1 MLLNKTLEYFI
12 MFKLIFPGWL
22 SGVLL
27 SFATGPLGS
36 FIVWRR
42 MSSFGD
48 TLSHSS
54 LLALAISIVF
64 HTNSFYTI
72 LGFIS
77 LLAIFLVWLEKTLPI
92 SLETILTIISHS
104 ALSLG
109 IVIISFVSSSQKI
122 DFNSYLFGDLLA
134 VKTSDLIT
142 IFLGSLLV
150 LIILIIRWNS
160 ILLVTINPE
169 LAQIDGV
176 NLFYAHLTLMLTT
189 ALTISI
195 AIKFVGALLITSLLV
210 IPPATAQYFSHS
222 PEKMVMIGILASIL
236 SITGGI
242 ILSISLNIPSS
253 PSIVLFSSLLY
264 LLSVI
269 KNCFYQK
276 L

>member
-1 MLLNKTLEYFI
+1 
-12 MFKLIFPGWL
+12 MFALIFPGWL
-22 SGVLL
+22 SGVFL

-54 LLALAISIVF
+54 LLGLAMSIILQ
-64 HTNSFYTI
+64 TNSFYII
-72 LGFIS
+72 LGFVS
-77 LLAIFLVWLEKTLPI
+77 LLAIFLAFLEKILPI

-104 ALSLG
+104 SLSLG
-109 IVIISFVSSSQKI
+109 MVLISFVSNSKQI
-122 DFNSYLFGDLLA
+122 NFNNYLFGDLLSMQI
-134 VKTSDLIT
+134 SDLFV
-142 IFLGSLLV
+142 IFLGSLTV
-150 LIILIIRWNS
+150 LIVLIIRWNS

-169 LAQIDGV
+169 LAQIDGI
-176 NLFYAHLTLMLTT
+176 NLFYIRLTLMLTT

-210 IPPATAQYFSHS
+210 IPPATAQYFSNS
-222 PEKMVMIGILASIL
+222 PEKMVIIGIIVSII

-242 ILSISLNIPSS
+242 VLSIFFNIPTS
-253 PSIVLFSSLLY
+253 PSIVLFSSFLY
-264 LLSVI
+264 LSSTI
-269 KNCFYQK
+269 KNFFYKK

>member
-1 MLLNKTLEYFI
+1 

-22 SGVLL
+22 SGVFL

-54 LLALAISIVF
+54 LLALAISIVVQ
-64 HTNSFYTI
+64 TNSFYII

-77 LLAIFLVWLEKTLPI
+77 LLAIFLAWLEKILPI

-104 ALSLG
+104 SLSLG
-109 IVIISFVSSSQKI
+109 MILVSFISNSEKI
-122 DFNSYLFGDLLA
+122 DFNSYLFGDLLSI
-134 VKTSDLIT
+134 KISDLIT
-142 IFLGSLLV
+142 IFLGSIIV
-150 LIILIIRWNS
+150 LIVLIIRWNS

-169 LAQIDGV
+169 LAQIDGI
-176 NLFYAHLTLMLTT
+176 NIFYTRLTLMLTT

-210 IPPATAQYFSHS
+210 IPPATAQYFSNS
-222 PEKMVMIGILASIL
+222 PEKMAMIGILVSVF

-242 ILSISLNIPSS
+242 ILSIFFKFPTS
-253 PSIVLFSSLLY
+253 PSIVLFSSFLY
-264 LLSVI
+264 FLSTI
-269 KNCFYQK
+269 KNFFYK
-276 L
+276 KR